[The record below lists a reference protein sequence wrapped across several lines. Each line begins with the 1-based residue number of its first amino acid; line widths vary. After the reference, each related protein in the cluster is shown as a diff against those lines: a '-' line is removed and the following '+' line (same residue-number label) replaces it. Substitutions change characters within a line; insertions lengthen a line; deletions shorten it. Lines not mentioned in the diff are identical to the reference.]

1 MSYSLSPPTFLPDW
15 LLPPASSLHH
25 RPSISVAVA
34 AVVAGLGL
42 AYYVYADVLELNK
55 PAGWRAVPRISGLA
69 YTASLVAGMSIPE
82 RYGFLFRDV
91 LLKHGLARGNL
102 GISVILTVGDPD
114 MARQV
119 LNNIDDFP
127 KMTTGSNRPDD
138 LISRFFGTNLV
149 SSNGVTWRR
158 QRRIANPAFHRGW
171 NTEIFAERAGV
182 LVENIRRAI
191 TTGEDE
197 VEMVDMFQRLTLD
210 VLGKAVF
217 GYNFAGLENP
227 NSEYIQIYNEIV
239 KLSGQP
245 INLFFPFITQYLR
258 PGLDSK
264 IVRFD
269 DMLYRIIDHKREE
282 ILRAAAERGG
292 QPMTPEEEKG
302 ADLLALMLQACNAE
316 EEGRR
321 MDRKELRDNMMA
333 FFIAGYFLE
342 HAQLV
347 FQHDTTSSAFSSAFY
362 ELATQPVCFIIY
374 LTMRNCEHIQTT
386 ARAEILS
393 VLGPN
398 PASAPTTDQLKL
410 LPYLDAV
417 IKETLRLYPPLPT
430 IAFRKAARDVPLVDV
445 TRGKRYVVPRGTLIA
460 ASAWHLGRNSAVWGH
475 DAAVFRPERWI
486 EEPELGRRAGWNY
499 LPFSNGTRSSTRR
512 AFCAPYVPPFTRNS
526 STLAVF
532 NRIIFS
538 RTVREFEWTL
548 PADSL
553 HADGLVFTE
562 FNALKSRPMRIVFR
576 ARG

>member
-82 RYGFLFRDV
+82 RYEFLFRDV
-91 LLKHGLARGNL
+91 LLKHGLAKGNL
-102 GISVILTVGDPD
+102 GISAILTVGDPD

-119 LNNIDDFP
+119 LNNIGMHAVIYPNSQSFFMSQRPPTAITPHQDDFP

-321 MDRKELRDNMMA
+321 MDRKELRVR
-333 FFIAGYFLE
+333 
-342 HAQLV
+342 LV
-347 FQHDTTSSAFSSAFY
+347 
-362 ELATQPVCFIIY
+362 
-374 LTMRNCEHIQTT
+374 
-386 ARAEILS
+386 
-393 VLGPN
+393 G
-398 PASAPTTDQLKL
+398 L
-410 LPYLDAV
+410 LLLCVWAW
-417 IKETLRLYPPLPT
+417 ETY
-430 IAFRKAARDVPLVDV
+430 
-445 TRGKRYVVPRGTLIA
+445 
-460 ASAWHLGRNSAVWGH
+460 AWSFN
-475 DAAVFRPERWI
+475 WI
-486 EEPELGRRAGWNY
+486 
-499 LPFSNGTRSSTRR
+499 
-512 AFCAPYVPPFTRNS
+512 
-526 STLAVF
+526 
-532 NRIIFS
+532 
-538 RTVREFEWTL
+538 
-548 PADSL
+548 
-553 HADGLVFTE
+553 
-562 FNALKSRPMRIVFR
+562 
-576 ARG
+576 